1 MSDQEQAPPTAV
13 EVLPPSPSSQTADI
27 NPVPEEPEDLDQR
40 AYSPEQKA
48 KAYELYLIKG
58 MNPREI
64 SMDLAIPASTISHWI
79 TKGRWRDRKLQ
90 IDREMFE
97 IAESKYRKFIVEEK
111 LPTAERHLEAAKAIE
126 SKIKKVVDKIDTDAA
141 NADVKLVR
149 SAKALSDAANVSA
162 RAVGLSDKLP
172 ESEPDD
178 KKKKV
183 PLVVIGIQGTAP
195 VVTVKEG

>member
-1 MSDQEQAPPTAV
+1 M
-13 EVLPPSPSSQTADI
+13 
-27 NPVPEEPEDLDQR
+27 
-40 AYSPEQKA
+40 
-48 KAYELYLIKG
+48 
-58 MNPREI
+58 
-64 SMDLAIPASTISHWI
+64 IPASTISHWI